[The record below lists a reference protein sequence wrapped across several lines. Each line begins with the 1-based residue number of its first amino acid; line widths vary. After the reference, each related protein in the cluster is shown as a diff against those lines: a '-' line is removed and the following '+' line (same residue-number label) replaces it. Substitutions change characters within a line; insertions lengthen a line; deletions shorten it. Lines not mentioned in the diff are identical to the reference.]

1 MMFSLAG
8 QTLYLLFYG
17 RGKGKGLESLAS
29 TTCSSHPDFG
39 VAVLAHSLVHFV
51 MGRRYNASL
60 YGFFSP
66 FKHGRLLPDEVCNVR
81 SQLLGAQSGGEG
93 PEFSSNASFIRL
105 RQANTTPERSLER
118 SDLSATSLR
127 TYLDSDGRSEPQP
140 KQNSIAKPDCANR
153 AASYSCFPG
162 KY

>member
-1 MMFSLAG
+1 MRHY
-8 QTLYLLFYG
+8 TVLF
-17 RGKGKGLESLAS
+17 
-29 TTCSSHPDFG
+29 
-39 VAVLAHSLVHFV
+39 
-51 MGRRYNASL
+51 
-60 YGFFSP
+60 FFS

-81 SQLLGAQSGGEG
+81 SQLLAAQSGGEG

-140 KQNSIAKPDCANR
+140 KQNSIASWIALVELQVT
-153 AASYSCFPG
+153 AAFPG
-162 KY
+162 NIKMRGGICDAILTLFN